1 MLEFINEAC
10 ARQVSLRTS
19 LCDTAFLS
27 TMVAAPSR
35 VWFVRLLTI
44 GKSSLLQDLNYYKA
58 VRVGPI
64 THRIVRDRAGVKVNL
79 KKNSFSLVGFTEGT
93 REY

>member
-1 MLEFINEAC
+1 MHEAC

-35 VWFVRLLTI
+35 GKVRLLTI